1 MPFSCSTFFIIKI
14 IYFWYHRREIF
25 RFDLQ
30 GRYLFLERFAEAIPD
45 FKECVALFE
54 EILDKNDR
62 RIAEVNYNIGL
73 ALASDNNFDGAIQNY
88 EKAVA
93 IMKERIDSLKQK
105 VEVAKETAGKEKIS
119 SEAEEWEKEITE
131 LNDIVMSDMMGKVCV
146 FGSAKSS
153 SSRGGEN
160 ITGNGESLWYMSPCH
175 KWLKIL

>member
-1 MPFSCSTFFIIKI
+1 M
-14 IYFWYHRREIF
+14 Y
-25 RFDLQ
+25 
-30 GRYLFLERFAEAIPD
+30 
-45 FKECVALFE
+45 
-54 EILDKNDR
+54 
-62 RIAEVNYNIGL
+62 YNIGL

-146 FGSAKSS
+146 FNSAKNSN
-153 SSRGGEN
+153 SRGGGN
-160 ITGNGESLWYMSPCH
+160 LTGREKKPVLHDEPSPQMV
-175 KWLKIL
+175 